1 MDLSYFLKYSSF
13 QEVEFFSYNSG
24 AVQRCFEDN
33 LTHPLAVYG
42 EQLSIVLLPETL
54 SSDSFTR
61 RYQLSEINLVPKALR
76 DCLGKVYKDVRIWT
90 LWEEFESEEAKEVAI
105 SYLLSN
111 GNELFYSI
119 YLHDDLDSDYLLVG
133 QDVPREK
140 VN

>member
-1 MDLSYFLKYSSF
+1 MDLSYFLKYRSF

-24 AVQRCFEDN
+24 AVQRWFEDK

-140 VN
+140 MN